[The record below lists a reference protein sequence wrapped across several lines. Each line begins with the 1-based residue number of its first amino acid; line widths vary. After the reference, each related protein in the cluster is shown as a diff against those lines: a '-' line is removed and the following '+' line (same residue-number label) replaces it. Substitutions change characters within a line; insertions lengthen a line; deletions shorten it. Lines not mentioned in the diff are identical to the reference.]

1 MESDNVKLHELE
13 DIIDSSC
20 NVGNQSIKFFI
31 FRLFDLIFGEP
42 VARKTEAGNAVSL
55 AAALSC
61 DATCAKNLDSEQTCD
76 VENLVDEANPSLE
89 IGLDP
94 GPAPYPI

>member
-1 MESDNVKLHELE
+1 MLG
-13 DIIDSSC
+13 I
-20 NVGNQSIKFFI
+20 NQSNSSISDFS
-31 FRLFDLIFGEP
+31 IFGEP

-76 VENLVDEANPSLE
+76 VENLVDEADPSLE

-94 GPAPYPI
+94 GPAPCPI

>member
-13 DIIDSSC
+13 DIIDSNS
-20 NVGNQSIKFFI
+20 GNQSIKFFN
-31 FRLFDLIFGEP
+31 FRLFDLIFGKP

-76 VENLVDEANPSLE
+76 VENLVGEADPSLE

-94 GPAPYPI
+94 GPPCPI